1 MLLQSHR
8 GYTCRRFSVRY
19 HKAAGSLSPQ
29 NSPHQDLNS
38 QVAAIPKLITLPYPI
53 ARRDMFTLF
62 VGVFFPIFMC
72 MVLERGSW
80 GFYSVYKTKS
90 SWIAWGGCWWSVK
103 QQNHTSFYCLRYL
116 KHAWNCCLWVRS
128 GFSLYFFFPWSYQD
142 CQVFPILPEGW
153 LEISERNSELLRTE
167 LTANTQLGFVAGLC
181 RCYFFS
187 SLLKK
192 EKGLFLTQW
201 KIMWCDWHLS
211 SSPPCPVLHCP
222 AGKAEEANLAEKSGG
237 EPGFNQH
244 WGVLSAREI
253 LSSSAEFT
261 SSGVGGI
268 YVQLEFFETKML
280 QDATRNPATSFGL
293 NLASALCCYAAEAL
307 KLPISHN

>member
-8 GYTCRRFSVRY
+8 GCTCRRFSVRY
-19 HKAAGSLSPQ
+19 HKGAGSLSPQ

-38 QVAAIPKLITLPYPI
+38 QVAAIPKLITAISHCKEGYVHT
-53 ARRDMFTLF
+53 FC
-62 VGVFFPIFMC
+62 GFFFSPIFMC

-80 GFYSVYKTKS
+80 GFYSVYKKTKS

-103 QQNHTSFYCLRYL
+103 QQNHTGFYCLRYL

-167 LTANTQLGFVAGLC
+167 LTANTQLVFVTGLC

-192 EKGLFLTQW
+192 KGYFQLSEK
-201 KIMWCDWHLS
+201 
-211 SSPPCPVLHCP
+211 
-222 AGKAEEANLAEKSGG
+222 
-237 EPGFNQH
+237 
-244 WGVLSAREI
+244 
-253 LSSSAEFT
+253 
-261 SSGVGGI
+261 
-268 YVQLEFFETKML
+268 
-280 QDATRNPATSFGL
+280 
-293 NLASALCCYAAEAL
+293 
-307 KLPISHN
+307 